1 MEANTQERL
10 ERLQSIRTDSG
21 NPVVL
26 VGENPV
32 LEFKHAIEMTKRAD
46 LLYRWTEDGKFFQY
60 RVYEP
65 SPVKTSL
72 LSQACDVL
80 CTLVEDKYFGAEG
93 EPETEEW
100 EPTPEYAEE
109 LAQPPEESEDTP
121 E

>member
-1 MEANTQERL
+1 MEPNTEERL
-10 ERLQSIRTDSG
+10 KKLLSIRTDSG

-32 LEFKHAIEMTKRAD
+32 LEFKHAIEMAKRAD
-46 LLYRWTEDGKFFQY
+46 LLYRWSEDGRVFQY

-65 SPVKTSL
+65 SPVKNCL

-80 CTLVEDKYFGAEG
+80 CTLVEDKYLGAEAR
-93 EPETEEW
+93 PEIEEW
-100 EPTPEYAEE
+100 EPTPEYAAE
-109 LAQPPEESEDTP
+109 LSAEPENSEGTS